1 MISFTGHFCT
11 HNIKYGLS
19 YLSSGFNFVHFEL
32 PVITWASGIR
42 SGEKQEKKRQEQEN
56 FSEKG
61 GNKLQVPKIFA
72 FRAYLEKSFYMVFFF
87 ILRNFLE
94 VTHIV
99 INFKGHDEFEDK
111 SLWTIDILNI

>member
-1 MISFTGHFCT
+1 MALDRKK
-11 HNIKYGLS
+11 N
-19 YLSSGFNFVHFEL
+19 
-32 PVITWASGIR
+32 
-42 SGEKQEKKRQEQEN
+42 KKRKGKSKKIFQK
-56 FSEKG
+56 KG

>member
-1 MISFTGHFCT
+1 MALDRKK
-11 HNIKYGLS
+11 N
-19 YLSSGFNFVHFEL
+19 
-32 PVITWASGIR
+32 
-42 SGEKQEKKRQEQEN
+42 KKRKGKSKKIFQK
-56 FSEKG
+56 KG
-61 GNKLQVPKIFA
+61 GNKLQVPKILA

>member
-1 MISFTGHFCT
+1 MIAFTGHFCT

-32 PVITWASGIR
+32 PVFTWASGIR
-42 SGEKQEKKRQEQEN
+42 SEEKPEKKRQEQDN

-61 GNKLQVPKIFA
+61 GNKLQVPKILA
-72 FRAYLEKSFYMVFFF
+72 FRAYLEKSFICFFF

-99 INFKGHDEFEDK
+99 INFKGHDDFEDK

>member
-42 SGEKQEKKRQEQEN
+42 SEEKQEKKRQEQEN

-99 INFKGHDEFEDK
+99 INFKGHDDFEDK

>member
-1 MISFTGHFCT
+1 MIAFTGHFCT

-42 SGEKQEKKRQEQEN
+42 SEEKPEKKRQEQDN

-61 GNKLQVPKIFA
+61 GNKLQVPKILA
-72 FRAYLEKSFYMVFFF
+72 FRAYLEKSFYMFFF
-87 ILRNFLE
+87 S
-94 VTHIV
+94 H
-99 INFKGHDEFEDK
+99 FEK
-111 SLWTIDILNI
+111 SSRSNAYCNWF

>member
-1 MISFTGHFCT
+1 MYT
-11 HNIKYGLS
+11 L
-19 YLSSGFNFVHFEL
+19 NFRLLHERVAL
-32 PVITWASGIR
+32 DR
-42 SGEKQEKKRQEQEN
+42 KKNKKRKGKSKKIFQK
-56 FSEKG
+56 KG
-61 GNKLQVPKIFA
+61 GNKLQVPKILA

-111 SLWTIDILNI
+111 SL

>member
-1 MISFTGHFCT
+1 M
-11 HNIKYGLS
+11 L
-19 YLSSGFNFVHFEL
+19 
-32 PVITWASGIR
+32 
-42 SGEKQEKKRQEQEN
+42 
-56 FSEKG
+56 
-61 GNKLQVPKIFA
+61 
-72 FRAYLEKSFYMVFFF
+72 FFF